1 MSLKE
6 PQKTRINLS
15 QITNGEMDYNGE
27 PLAIYNGYLY
37 NGYVVL
43 SRYTNGNVKSEI
55 EYRDGSRKGWENEY
69 NQNGILTYSCLTF
82 GELSIEIYKY
92 DNNGNLMDHWKT
104 VSNEYYYEVVKKFNL
119 LDSTL

>member
-43 SRYTNGNVKSEI
+43 SRYTNGKLNI
-55 EYRDGSRKGWENEY
+55 R
-69 NQNGILTYSCLTF
+69 F
-82 GELSIEIYKY
+82 
-92 DNNGNLMDHWKT
+92 
-104 VSNEYYYEVVKKFNL
+104 
-119 LDSTL
+119 